1 MLQSR
6 GIATAA
12 PAALTNRMSGDYN
25 PIHADPVLARKAGF
39 ERPILH
45 SLCSLGVA
53 RNV

>member
-6 GIATAA
+6 GIATAVL
-12 PAALTNRMSGDYN
+12 AALTNRMSGDYN
-25 PIHADPVLARKAGF
+25 PIHADSVLARKAGF

-45 SLCSLGVA
+45 SLCSLGAA